1 MIRKLLLPTLA
12 AALLG
17 ACATGYDYRGGGEG
31 DYYYGQPSV
40 DYYGGYYGGYGY
52 PGWSGMMG
60 FGYGYGGYGYGGYGY
75 PYYGYGYPYY
85 PPVIIVR
92 PDHPRPGPGPQR
104 PGQRPPGSTGP
115 YVPSPGPQRPGQR
128 LPGSTGPY
136 VPSPLHGR
144 GHSWSPPSVTP
155 MPSAPD
161 PVRGPRLE
169 SSSYP
174 QERIR
179 REPSQPM
186 LRGPRE
192 RSRPERDSGLI
203 PPP

>member
-1 MIRKLLLPTLA
+1 MIRKLLLPALA
-12 AALLG
+12 TALLG
-17 ACATGYDYRGGGEG
+17 ACATGYDYRGGNEG

-60 FGYGYGGYGYGGYGY
+60 FGYGYGGYGGYGYGY

-92 PDHPRPGPGPQR
+92 PDHPRPGTGPQR
-104 PGQRPPGSTGP
+104 PGQRPPESSGP
-115 YVPSPGPQRPGQR
+115 LVPS
-128 LPGSTGPY
+128 S
-136 VPSPLHGR
+136 LHGR
-144 GHSWSPPSVTP
+144 GHPWSPSSVTP

-161 PVRGPRLE
+161 PVRGPRVE
-169 SSSYP
+169 PPSYP

-186 LRGPRE
+186 LRGGRE
-192 RSRPERDSGLI
+192 RPRPERDDGLI